1 MNLQFVTL
9 SKENHV
15 GTIKINNPT
24 SLNALN
30 SQVISQLGLIAEE
43 AEKDNEIFVVIITG
57 EGRAF
62 VAGADISEM
71 VSLNKREGEEFGKK
85 GAEVFRRIEQMKK
98 PVIAAINGFA
108 LGGGCELAMACD
120 IRIAA
125 DNAKFGQPEVGLG
138 ITPGFSGTVRMTKL
152 IGPAKAKE
160 LIFTGR
166 VIDASEA
173 LSIGL
178 VNRVVPAAELMQSAI
193 EMAGAI
199 ASKAPFAVKYSK
211 ESLNFS
217 IDNNIDD
224 SIRNECRLFGDC
236 FSTSDQKEG
245 MEAFLG
251 KRKPNFENR

>member
-9 SKENHV
+9 SRENHV
-15 GTIKINNPT
+15 GIIKINNPA

-30 SQVISQLGLIAEE
+30 SRIISELGIAAAE
-43 AEKDNEIFVVIITG
+43 AENDENLYAIIITG

-71 VSLNKREGEEFGKK
+71 VSLDSMAGEEFGRK
-85 GAEVFRRIEQMKK
+85 GADVFRKIEQMTK
-98 PVIAAINGFA
+98 PVIAAVNGFA

-152 IGPAKAKE
+152 IGAAKAKE

-166 VIDASEA
+166 VIDAAEA
-173 LSIGL
+173 LSTGL
-178 VNRVVPAAELMQSAI
+178 VNKVVPAAELMQIAM

-199 ASKAPFAVKYSK
+199 ASKAPVAVRFSK
-211 ESLNFS
+211 ESINFAV
-217 IDNNIDD
+217 DNNTDD
-224 SIRNECRLFGDC
+224 SIQNECRLFGHC
-236 FSTSDQKEG
+236 FSTKDQKEG
-245 MEAFLG
+245 MEAFLA
-251 KRKPNFENR
+251 KRKPIFENK

>member
-1 MNLQFVTL
+1 M
-9 SKENHV
+9 
-15 GTIKINNPT
+15 
-24 SLNALN
+24 
-30 SQVISQLGLIAEE
+30 
-43 AEKDNEIFVVIITG
+43 
-57 EGRAF
+57 
-62 VAGADISEM
+62 
-71 VSLNKREGEEFGKK
+71 KK

-211 ESLNFS
+211 ESINFS